1 MESRV
6 KAILDKISK
15 KRTKGVNL
23 SLISD
28 YETLFDE
35 ALELDRSMTSSLD
48 LLNEKAEGIQNEVY
62 AFEMLYNSIL
72 DLEMDIEIKYSRLA
86 DVMQEVEKRAEELG
100 AAPFEFMPNYQEAV
114 DILDTQFVGKYQ
126 EYDSDTNSLISR
138 LDL

>member
-72 DLEMDIEIKYSRLA
+72 DLEMDIEVKYSRLA